1 MTHAEFRRG
10 EFVVSTDP
18 ELISVDRVHEFL
30 SRSYWSPGVGREVV
44 ERSIRHSLCFGLYRE
59 EEQIGFGR
67 VVTDYASFGYVADVY
82 VLEEWRG
89 RGLGKWFIECIV
101 AHPDLQSLRRLLLAT
116 RDAHGLYRKIGFK
129 ELAHPEFHME
139 RRPQG
144 WREP

>member
-89 RGLGKWFIECIV
+89 RGLGKWLIECIV

-116 RDAHGLYRKIGFK
+116 RDAHELYRKAGFQ

-139 RRPQG
+139 RRPPG